1 MIVQHH
7 QDRGGARLLDIPDY
21 QEILKAGWGCV
32 EWTRLAQDR
41 GRWQAVVNAVMNF
54 CLLATQ
60 S

>member
-41 GRWQAVVNAVMNF
+41 GRWQAVVNALMKV
-54 CLLATQ
+54 
-60 S
+60 SSG